1 MILVTGG
8 AGFIGSHFVVDWVA
22 EVGEPVIT
30 LDALTYAGK
39 RDNLRALDGDAR
51 HRFVH
56 GDIRDRHLVDDML
69 QQSRPRAVVHFAAES
84 HVDRSIHAPA
94 VFMQTNVDGTYALL
108 EAARAYWSTLDDAAR
123 ADFRFLHISTDEVFG
138 SLAPGAPA
146 FTEDHPHRPNSPYA
160 ASKAAADHLVRAWHQ
175 TYGLPVLTVHASN
188 SYGPRQ
194 FPEKLIPLMIHT
206 ALAGATLPIY
216 GDGQNVRDWLHVR
229 DHCRALRMVLS
240 RGRVG
245 ETYNVGGG
253 NERANREIV
262 EHICTLLDD
271 LRPSPAGP
279 YRRLISFVA
288 DRPGHDL
295 RYAVECSKIERE
307 LGWRPREEFDT
318 GLRETVQSVLDQAG
332 A

>member
-307 LGWRPREEFDT
+307 LGWRPREEFDI